1 MNINRRNLRRTL
13 SAKPAS
19 TARYP
24 LQLNY
29 PHCAEKKGRIAMGDS
44 VHGHING
51 NQTVPF
57 GCHKLSG
64 GGKVK
69 GGIMQ

>member
-1 MNINRRNLRRTL
+1 
-13 SAKPAS
+13 
-19 TARYP
+19 
-24 LQLNY
+24 
-29 PHCAEKKGRIAMGDS
+29 MGDS

-64 GGKVK
+64 GGKVM